1 MAQSRRVRQA
11 NGMVTKST
19 HGLTATTVKIG
30 AYADKLDFVATPIAG
45 YDGIILGKRWLA
57 ETGAVIDW
65 KTNISHPC
73 HVKGDRAPPQDV
85 PIYHVSMA
93 TMRKMVRKQQPMF
106 VANVRPAMDDEAATS
121 DPLKPTNT
129 QLSAAN
135 QQQLWQVLEQ
145 HQDTFKEPDGRREAP
160 DGTQMRIRL
169 QPGST
174 PPVKRLYRMSA
185 AELQE
190 LQKQLADMLEKGW
203 IRPSTS
209 EYGSPVLFAPKPGGG
224 LRLCVDFRA
233 LNALTVKDRYP
244 LPRIDMLLDQLEGAR
259 YFTSLDLWSGY
270 HQVGLHPEDMHLT
283 AFNTRYGAFE
293 YTVLP
298 FGLANAPSAFMRLM
312 NHTLRRH
319 IDKSC
324 VVYLDDVLIYSRTE
338 EDHIRHVKEVLDT
351 LREARLQVKLSKCS
365 FAQPSTRFLGFRVSA
380 EGISVDPKKVQAV
393 QSWPPPHDLKST
405 RSYLGFTGFY
415 RRFVPNYA
423 KIAAPL
429 TDLTRTSVPFPA
441 TLPEAA
447 LSAFRELQ
455 DRLTTAP
462 LLVIPRT
469 GPDATFVL
477 HTDASDYGLGAVL
490 LQDQGK
496 GLQPVCYESRKLKAS
511 ELNYAVHEK
520 ELLGVVHG
528 VNAFRHYLEGCKSFT
543 LKTDHHSLRYFL
555 TQRDLSRRQAR
566 WSELLSDYS
575 NNMTIEYTPGPT
587 NHADALSRIF
597 ALQGGGV
604 EINSLDAGLPEFA
617 MYTLVAESELD
628 AIRAAYPDDPFYAD
642 GSRPSYLTTRDGM
655 YYFRDRL
662 CVPADPTLR
671 TRLLAEFHD
680 SPSYGHAGYLRTLTS
695 ISRHF
700 WWPRMTRTVKAY
712 VESCPTCQFT
722 KPSSQKPP
730 GLLEPHAV
738 PQRPFQA
745 VSMDFITDL
754 PVSVYDG
761 REYDTIV
768 TFVCMLTKRVLLA
781 RATKAI
787 SAKGTADVFLDKVYS
802 QFGLPTKLVSDR
814 DPRFTSEFWQT
825 LMDHLGTTLNL
836 SSAHHPECDG
846 NTERAHRSLEQVL
859 RAYVQPSH
867 QDWARWLPLVEFSL
881 NNSVSAS
888 TTQTPFYATLGFHPD
903 TPATLIHP
911 KPSVADYIAEMRS
924 VQTVVARE
932 LELAKARQKELADR
946 HRRPLTFRVG
956 DKVRLSTEYVTLL
969 LQPSKKLRSRFL
981 GPFTVTKVISPV
993 AYKLALP
1000 STMSCHPVFHVSRL
1014 RPWHDNPDEFASRPE
1029 QPVPVAAGRDY
1040 IHGEAY
1046 QLDSIL
1052 DVKIAPDHASRARVQ
1067 PPCLFFKVRWAPP
1080 WHDPEHDSWEPL
1092 RGVSKTVFLQ
1102 RFLDSP
1108 RWAQF
1113 AASTAYLT
1121 FAKSHPRKTPTRQ
1134 EARS

>member
-1 MAQSRRVRQA
+1 MLESRASPKPTDPAGAAPSPATAQNPDPDGAAPPAAPPLLKPESLGIALPRLVGGKRLSKLTALDRRAAVRACSSPTPKTRRPSTKDPAPPMPAEAAPPAPDVLPAPAAASTGNGVDHPCPEDCCADPRPSAQPVQDPNQPLYGRPSPTSSVLCLNSVAAGLAVPDELLVVTAMVNGREAKLLVDSGAQGVFVDTTFAAQDPQYAAMAQSRRVRQA

-45 YDGIILGKRWLA
+45 YDCIILGKRWLA

-587 NHADALSRIF
+587 DHADALSRIF
-597 ALQGGGV
+597 ALQGGV
-604 EINSLDAGLPEFA
+604 
-617 MYTLVAESELD
+617 
-628 AIRAAYPDDPFYAD
+628 
-642 GSRPSYLTTRDGM
+642 
-655 YYFRDRL
+655 
-662 CVPADPTLR
+662 
-671 TRLLAEFHD
+671 
-680 SPSYGHAGYLRTLTS
+680 
-695 ISRHF
+695 
-700 WWPRMTRTVKAY
+700 
-712 VESCPTCQFT
+712 
-722 KPSSQKPP
+722 
-730 GLLEPHAV
+730 
-738 PQRPFQA
+738 
-745 VSMDFITDL
+745 
-754 PVSVYDG
+754 
-761 REYDTIV
+761 
-768 TFVCMLTKRVLLA
+768 
-781 RATKAI
+781 
-787 SAKGTADVFLDKVYS
+787 
-802 QFGLPTKLVSDR
+802 
-814 DPRFTSEFWQT
+814 
-825 LMDHLGTTLNL
+825 
-836 SSAHHPECDG
+836 
-846 NTERAHRSLEQVL
+846 
-859 RAYVQPSH
+859 
-867 QDWARWLPLVEFSL
+867 
-881 NNSVSAS
+881 
-888 TTQTPFYATLGFHPD
+888 
-903 TPATLIHP
+903 
-911 KPSVADYIAEMRS
+911 
-924 VQTVVARE
+924 
-932 LELAKARQKELADR
+932 
-946 HRRPLTFRVG
+946 
-956 DKVRLSTEYVTLL
+956 
-969 LQPSKKLRSRFL
+969 
-981 GPFTVTKVISPV
+981 
-993 AYKLALP
+993 
-1000 STMSCHPVFHVSRL
+1000 
-1014 RPWHDNPDEFASRPE
+1014 
-1029 QPVPVAAGRDY
+1029 
-1040 IHGEAY
+1040 
-1046 QLDSIL
+1046 
-1052 DVKIAPDHASRARVQ
+1052 
-1067 PPCLFFKVRWAPP
+1067 
-1080 WHDPEHDSWEPL
+1080 
-1092 RGVSKTVFLQ
+1092 
-1102 RFLDSP
+1102 
-1108 RWAQF
+1108 
-1113 AASTAYLT
+1113 
-1121 FAKSHPRKTPTRQ
+1121 
-1134 EARS
+1134 